1 MAVCVSG
8 NSAEEVL
15 SPNRRFNFQLTFEK
29 VSKVLFRLVEWRS
42 LRKIRLFSCT
52 FHVPMLGAP
61 CWSTIPRQPMPIKQV
76 RKTFSAVLTRSG
88 NSLHWVIIRLPFDSA
103 KVWGVRGSLRVKG
116 DINGYTFSS
125 SLFPTG
131 DGHHYMVV
139 NKQMQKG
146 GGVQAGMEARFQM
159 EPDTA
164 KRETPAVPELDR
176 LLRQSRRV
184 QKFYESL
191 SPSTRSDIAR
201 VISGAKQPETRR
213 RRAEQAVENLMETM
227 EAEVELPPM
236 IRQFLARN
244 PLASQGW
251 NAMPPSHRRMY
262 LFGIFHYRNIEA
274 RLRRIEKAV
283 TEMAEYATRKRG
295 VRTPAADS
303 DFE

>member
-1 MAVCVSG
+1 
-8 NSAEEVL
+8 
-15 SPNRRFNFQLTFEK
+15 
-29 VSKVLFRLVEWRS
+29 
-42 LRKIRLFSCT
+42 
-52 FHVPMLGAP
+52 
-61 CWSTIPRQPMPIKQV
+61 MPIKQV

-88 NSLHWVIIRLPFDSA
+88 NSLHWVIIRLPFESA

-164 KRETPAVPELDR
+164 KRETPVVPELER

-184 QKFYESL
+184 QKFYQSL

-227 EAEVELPPM
+227 EAEVELPPL

-251 NAMPPSHRRMY
+251 NAMPRSHRRMH

-295 VRTPAADS
+295 VRTPAVDS